1 MCVIHI
7 PTNFLKN
14 MLMSLKK
21 ILSSTL
27 LQLRN
32 LYDTKFPFLTQIA
45 KQSESEI
52 MFKDSLRE
60 YISEHFCSNQK
71 AAEQIILLIDHDGKD
86 LNEFSTG
93 EQIRVNTISLLFHFL
108 KGDINGAETSTD
120 VFIDL
125 YFQFLRLY
133 GTGTHIKPISRFQMH
148 RWPSGL
154 KKNIIEIR
162 KENKERMLHLL
173 IQKLETKRHSSQ
185 HFHFAEGISY
195 EEKYELVKTWWKD
208 FRFQLSM
215 AVKTPSELNRFL
227 DNSLSANTMYM
238 LHTAYKKGIPFFA
251 TPYYLSL
258 LDTTRQEYND
268 EAIRSYI
275 IYTPSLVETFG
286 HIRAWEKED
295 IVENGKPNAAGWLL
309 PDGQNIHR
317 RYPEVAIM
325 IPDTMGRACGGL
337 CASCQRMYD
346 FQSKHLNFEFESL
359 RPKEAW
365 NQKLHRLM
373 QYFEDDT
380 QLRDILITGGD
391 ALMSQNKT
399 LKNILDAVYHT
410 ACHKRKANEDRPD
423 GEKYAELQRV
433 RLGTRLPV
441 YLPMRIDDELVDI
454 LKSFREKALTVGIKQ
469 FFIQTHFQSPLEVT
483 PEAKEAVRKILSA
496 GWTITNQLVYTVAA
510 SRRGHTAKL
519 RKTLNA
525 IGVICY
531 YTFSVKGFD
540 ENYAMFTPNCRSI
553 QEQNEEKP
561 IGKLSERQTNE
572 LMERINNANGYSAS
586 QIRKFTRKYHLP
598 FLATD
603 RNVLNLP
610 AIGKSMTFKTI
621 GMTEKGKRIL
631 CFDPDHTR
639 RHSPIINSI
648 GDIYITENKS
658 VAAYLRQ
665 LQTLGEDVEDYKSV
679 WNYTESKTEP
689 RFKLYEY
696 PDYDF
701 KTTDEISN
709 IEEKYRKDPAKT

>member
-1 MCVIHI
+1 M
-7 PTNFLKN
+7 NLKR
-14 MLMSLKK
+14 
-21 ILSSTL
+21 ILSLTP

-32 LYDTKFPFLTQIA
+32 LYNDKFPFLIDLAQ
-45 KQSESEI
+45 QSEDEE
-52 MFKDSLRE
+52 MFRNLLRKH
-60 YISEHFCSNQK
+60 ISETPCQNQK
-71 AAEQIILLIDHDGKD
+71 ASEQIILLIDHDGKD
-86 LNEFSTG
+86 LDEFSTG
-93 EQIRVNTISLLFHFL
+93 EQIRISTISLLFHFL
-108 KGDINGAETSTD
+108 KGDGNCSEASTD

-133 GTGTHIKPISRFQMH
+133 EADTHVKQMNWWQMH
-148 RWPSGL
+148 RWPTGL
-154 KKNIIEIR
+154 KKNIIEVR
-162 KENKERMLHLL
+162 KDNKERMLHLL

-195 EEKYELVKTWWKD
+195 EEKYELVKNWWND

-215 AVKTPSELNRFL
+215 AIKTPSELNRFL

-268 EAIRSYI
+268 ETIRSYI

-317 RYPEVAIM
+317 RYPDVAIM

-359 RPKEAW
+359 QPKEAW
-365 NQKLHRLM
+365 SQKLHRLM
-373 QYFEDDT
+373 KYFEEDT

-399 LKNILDAVYHT
+399 LKNILDAVYH
-410 ACHKRKANEDRPD
+410 AAYHKRKANEDRPD

-441 YLPMRIDDELVDI
+441 YLPMRIDDELVEI
-454 LKSFREKALTVGIKQ
+454 LKSFREKALTIGIKQ

-483 PEAKEAVRKILSA
+483 PEAKEAIRKLLSA
-496 GWTITNQLVYTVAA
+496 GWTVNNQLVYTVAA

-519 RKTLNA
+519 RRTLNSV
-525 IGVICY
+525 GVICY

-540 ENYAMFTPNCRSI
+540 ENHAMFTPNCRSI
-553 QEQNEEKP
+553 QEQHEEKS
-561 IGKLSERQTNE
+561 IGTLSKKQADE
-572 LMERINNANGYSAS
+572 LLSRINNEEGYSAS
-586 QIRKFTRKYHLP
+586 QIWKFIRRNHLP

-639 RHSPIINSI
+639 RHSPIISSI
-648 GDIYITENKS
+648 GDIYIVENKS

-665 LQTLGEDVEDYKSV
+665 IQTLGENVEDYKSI
-679 WNYTESKTEP
+679 WNYTDNQTEP

-696 PDYDF
+696 PEYDF

-709 IEEKYRKDPAKT
+709 IAEEYRKVQDKT